1 MLVGHF
7 IASLEKS
14 STILCHLIITI
25 PPRYGTSVQSVKD
38 VAAQGK
44 LKNLRKVVSDV
55 FLGTTEKSHTRDI
68 SIFFAREALHLGCFR
83 ECHQTTPRGP
93 ALSNCYLFEGY
104 FHLIHFYPFL
114 IHFHFYNIT
123 DTWFFYF
130 QPKCTDSLLEMN
142 KRMTEEQVW
151 HHSTPSET

>member
-14 STILCHLIITI
+14 STILCHLMITI

-55 FLGTTEKSHTRDI
+55 FLSCIGTTGKSHTRDI

-123 DTWFFYF
+123 DT
-130 QPKCTDSLLEMN
+130 
-142 KRMTEEQVW
+142 
-151 HHSTPSET
+151 